1 MDNKPFLY
9 KPVKNKQ
16 NAYKKLVK
24 ISRSDNYKAGNL
36 SGYSC
41 HQNYYKLSGIGLFIK
56 ANK

>member
-24 ISRSDNYKAGNL
+24 ISRSDNDKAGNL

-41 HQNYYKLSGIGLFIK
+41 HQNYYKLSGIGSFIK

>member
-41 HQNYYKLSGIGLFIK
+41 HQNYYKLSGIGWFIK

>member
-1 MDNKPFLY
+1 MDNKQFLY

-41 HQNYYKLSGIGLFIK
+41 HQNYYKLSGIGWFIK

>member
-1 MDNKPFLY
+1 MDNKQFLY

-24 ISRSDNYKAGNL
+24 ISRSDNDKAGNL

-41 HQNYYKLSGIGLFIK
+41 HQNYYKLSGIG
-56 ANK
+56 

>member
-36 SGYSC
+36 SGYSY
-41 HQNYYKLSGIGLFIK
+41 HQNYCKISGIGLFIK